1 MIDFNQV
8 GIHFTGENLFS
19 DATFKI
25 NNSDKIALVGSNGS
39 GKSTILKLISNSI
52 EPTDGTINKKKNIK
66 VGYLP
71 QEFINTSSVS
81 LFEEV
86 RSSLKYII
94 DIEKQDSFLH
104 SKLNSISNDQEKEK
118 ILSSLDEVEN
128 LKHLHSYY
136 TIDSEIKKVLVGL
149 GFSENDFKRKVT
161 EFSGGWQMR
170 IELSKILLG
179 KNDLLMM
186 DEPTNHLDIESLQ
199 WLISFLQSYNG
210 ALLLVS
216 HDKFF
221 LNKLTNRTLELYNK
235 AVTFF
240 NGNYDK
246 YLLFKKERDIQLKA
260 AFANQER
267 KRKQTERFIER
278 FRYKNTKAK
287 QVQSRI
293 KQLDKLEKIEIPDY
307 ESKIEIKF
315 PPVPS
320 GGSVPLELDNVSKSY
335 DTLNVFSGINLQ
347 MNRGEK
353 FAFLGPNGA
362 GKTTLARMIA
372 GEIKDYSGT
381 IKFGHNTTISYYAQE
396 VADSLNGE
404 DDLLDVISS
413 TAPDL
418 TPGRIRNILG
428 SFLFSDDDVFK
439 KIKVLSGGEKSR
451 VALAKIL
458 VTQANLIVLDEPTN
472 HLDITSKEMLQKAL
486 IEFDGSLIIVSHDI
500 DFLRPITDKI
510 VEIKDGRAKLFHG
523 DIDYYLFKSIQENAP
538 QNNGKTISQS
548 TSVNNRKEAKRKE
561 AEKRQERFKATK
573 ELKQKIDKLENL
585 IAELEEKKTTLESE
599 LAMESVYSNPTIA
612 KEKNSEYEVV
622 KNNLDET
629 YRQWSELTEKLE
641 TIEKSFDY

>member
-1 MIDFNQV
+1 
-8 GIHFTGENLFS
+8 
-19 DATFKI
+19 
-25 NNSDKIALVGSNGS
+25 
-39 GKSTILKLISNSI
+39 
-52 EPTDGTINKKKNIK
+52 
-66 VGYLP
+66 
-71 QEFINTSSVS
+71 
-81 LFEEV
+81 
-86 RSSLKYII
+86 
-94 DIEKQDSFLH
+94 
-104 SKLNSISNDQEKEK
+104 
-118 ILSSLDEVEN
+118 
-128 LKHLHSYY
+128 
-136 TIDSEIKKVLVGL
+136 
-149 GFSENDFKRKVT
+149 
-161 EFSGGWQMR
+161 
-170 IELSKILLG
+170 
-179 KNDLLMM
+179 
-186 DEPTNHLDIESLQ
+186 
-199 WLISFLQSYNG
+199 
-210 ALLLVS
+210 
-216 HDKFF
+216 
-221 LNKLTNRTLELYNK
+221 
-235 AVTFF
+235 
-240 NGNYDK
+240 
-246 YLLFKKERDIQLKA
+246 
-260 AFANQER
+260 
-267 KRKQTERFIER
+267 
-278 FRYKNTKAK
+278 
-287 QVQSRI
+287 
-293 KQLDKLEKIEIPDY
+293 
-307 ESKIEIKF
+307 
-315 PPVPS
+315 
-320 GGSVPLELDNVSKSY
+320 LDNVSKSY